1 MSTTSLIATISSL
14 RTTLEEKSKSINVL
28 KNLIEK
34 QQTRY
39 KNEAKQFEREQQI
52 LFDQLSTENN
62 ASLGALRDTAES
74 WLEKNNSAQARIND
88 LKADIAAAERD
99 ARERADATQQSIS
112 DRKKRAHAEYRQQQR
127 EREREWYEHR
137 KAEIEKLTWKGMS
150 SSIARLLQKHD
161 EECSTIRYNTELS
174 KQKLEA
180 QFENETLERIQSYHH
195 NEEQSNSRVC
205 QKKKEL
211 ADLLR
216 QEYDTHN
223 DRLIKLK
230 KTLMQDEEA
239 LKKSQAQDN
248 AAMTNEHEAAL
259 AKVKFSLDSKLQ
271 LFKQAML
278 TQKGEIE
285 QRHRTSLGL
294 IDKDLSKEK
303 ETWEKEYAKK
313 SNKRIE
319 ERNEQNRR
327 ILLQRR
333 EVEIKGIIR
342 ADLEKQR
349 VNKNKR
355 N

>member
-14 RTTLEEKSKSINVL
+14 RNSLEEKSKSINVL

-39 KNEAKQFEREQQI
+39 ENESKQFEREQQT
-52 LFDQLSTENN
+52 LFNQLSTENK
-62 ASLGALRDTAES
+62 ASFAALCNTAES
-74 WLEKNNSAQARIND
+74 WLEKKNAAQARIND

-99 ARERADATQQSIS
+99 ARERADATQQSIA
-112 DRKKRAHAEYRQQQR
+112 DRKRRAHLEHKQQQR
-127 EREREWYEHR
+127 EREREWYEQR
-137 KAEIEKLTWKGMS
+137 KAELEKLTWKGMS

-161 EECSTIRYNTELS
+161 EECCTIRYNTELS

-180 QFENETLERIQSYHH
+180 QFENETLERIQSCQH

-211 ADLLR
+211 ADLLL

-223 DRLIKLK
+223 DRLLKLK

-239 LKKSQAQDN
+239 LKKSQAQSI
-248 AAMTNEHEAAL
+248 ATTTSEHEAAL
-259 AKVKFSLDSKLQ
+259 TKVKHTLESKLQ
-271 LFKQAML
+271 LSKQSML
-278 TQKGEIE
+278 TQKGQIE
-285 QRHRTSLGL
+285 QLHRTSLGL
-294 IDKDLSKEK
+294 IDKELSKDK
-303 ETWEKEYAKK
+303 EAWEREYKIT
-313 SNKRIE
+313 SNKRIA
-319 ERNEQNRR
+319 ERNEQNRK

-342 ADLEKQR
+342 EQLVRANGQE
-349 VNKNKR
+349 
-355 N
+355 